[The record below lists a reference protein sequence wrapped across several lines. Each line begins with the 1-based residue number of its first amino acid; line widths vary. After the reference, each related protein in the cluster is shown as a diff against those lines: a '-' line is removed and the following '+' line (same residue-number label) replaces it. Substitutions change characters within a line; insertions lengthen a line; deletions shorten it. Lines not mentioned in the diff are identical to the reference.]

1 MKMVELLKGAM
12 VCKTNKN
19 KKDTNKAK
27 KRQKRTTAIKQINK
41 KKTANEQREKHG
53 IHQFIIADFI
63 CNMRQCIIYSNVLVF
78 DLYLHCGIVF
88 LCQFK

>member
-1 MKMVELLKGAM
+1 MNMVELLKGAM

-41 KKTANEQREKHG
+41 KKNSK
-53 IHQFIIADFI
+53 
-63 CNMRQCIIYSNVLVF
+63 
-78 DLYLHCGIVF
+78 
-88 LCQFK
+88 

>member
-1 MKMVELLKGAM
+1 MTVCKVLFVMNMVELLKGAM

-41 KKTANEQREKHG
+41 KKNSK
-53 IHQFIIADFI
+53 
-63 CNMRQCIIYSNVLVF
+63 
-78 DLYLHCGIVF
+78 
-88 LCQFK
+88 